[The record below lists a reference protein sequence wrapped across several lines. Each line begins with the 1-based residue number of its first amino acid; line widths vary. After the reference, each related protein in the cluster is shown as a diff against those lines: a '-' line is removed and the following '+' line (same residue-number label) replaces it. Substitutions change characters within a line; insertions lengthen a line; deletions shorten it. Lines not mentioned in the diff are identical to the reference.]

1 LILMKVL
8 LVLIISFILTTV
20 ISRLFVDDWNIILSG
35 NVAMMLMLWFAS
47 LGHFMFTKGMVMMM
61 PAFIPFKVALVYLT
75 GIMEIVLGPLLVV
88 NATRLIA
95 GIILLVM
102 FVVMLPA
109 NINAAMKHVNF
120 EKATYDGSGTGYLWF
135 RIPLQLLFIAWVLY
149 FSVAI

>member
-1 LILMKVL
+1 MKVL
-8 LVLIISFILTTV
+8 LVLIISFILTAV
-20 ISRLFVDDWNIILSG
+20 ISRLFIDDWNIMLSG

-61 PAFIPFKVALVYLT
+61 PAFIPFKGTLVYLT
-75 GIMEIVLGPLLVV
+75 GVMEIILGPLLIV
-88 NATRLIA
+88 NATRYTA

-135 RIPLQLLFIAWVLY
+135 RIPLQILFIAWILY
-149 FSVAI
+149 FSIGI

>member
-1 LILMKVL
+1 MKVL
-8 LVLIISFILTTV
+8 LVLIISFILTLM
-20 ISRLFVDDWNIILSG
+20 ISRLFMSDWNVMLSG

-61 PAFIPFKVALVYLT
+61 AAFIPFKGTLVYLT
-75 GIMEIVLGPLLVV
+75 GVMEIILGPLLVV
-88 NATRLIA
+88 NGTRHIA

-109 NINAAMKHVNF
+109 NINAAIKHVNF

-135 RIPLQLLFIAWVLY
+135 RIPLQLLFIAWILY
-149 FSVAI
+149 FSLGI

>member
-1 LILMKVL
+1 MKVL
-8 LVLIISFILTTV
+8 LVLIISFILTAV
-20 ISRLFVDDWNIILSG
+20 ISRLFIDDWNIILSG

-61 PAFIPFKVALVYLT
+61 PGFIPFKGALVHLT
-75 GIMEIVLGPLLVV
+75 GVMEIVLGPLLIV
-88 NATRLIA
+88 NATRHIA
-95 GIILLVM
+95 GIILLIM

-109 NINAAMKHVNF
+109 NINATIKHVNF

-149 FSVAI
+149 FSVGI

>member
-1 LILMKVL
+1 MKVL
-8 LVLIISFILTTV
+8 LVLIISFILTAV
-20 ISRLFVDDWNIILSG
+20 LSRLFMDNWNIMLSG
-35 NVAMMLMLWFAS
+35 NIAMMLMLWFAS

-75 GIMEIVLGPLLVV
+75 GVMEIILGPLLVI
-88 NATRLIA
+88 NSTRHIA

-102 FVVMLPA
+102 FIVMLPA
-109 NINAAMKHVNF
+109 NINATIKHVNF

-149 FSVAI
+149 FSLGI

>member
-1 LILMKVL
+1 MKVL
-8 LVLIISFILTTV
+8 LVLIIGFILTTV
-20 ISRLFVDDWNIILSG
+20 ISRLFIDDWNIMLSG

-61 PAFIPFKVALVYLT
+61 PAFIPFKGTLVYLT
-75 GIMEIVLGPLLVV
+75 GVMEIILGPLLIV
-88 NATRLIA
+88 NATRHIA

-109 NINAAMKHVNF
+109 NINAAMKHVDL

-135 RIPLQLLFIAWVLY
+135 RIPLQILFIAWILY
-149 FSVAI
+149 FSIGI

>member
-1 LILMKVL
+1 MKVL
-8 LVLIISFILTTV
+8 LVLIISFILTAA
-20 ISRLFVDDWNIILSG
+20 ISRLFIDDWNIILSG

-61 PAFIPFKVALVYLT
+61 PSFIPFKGALVYLT
-75 GIMEIVLGPLLVV
+75 GIMEIILGPLLII
-88 NATRLIA
+88 NTTRHIA

-109 NINAAMKHVNF
+109 NINAAIKHVNF

-135 RIPLQLLFIAWVLY
+135 RIPLQLLFIAWISY
-149 FSVAI
+149 FSIGI

>member
-1 LILMKVL
+1 MKVL

-20 ISRLFVDDWNIILSG
+20 ISRLFVDDWNIMLSG
-35 NVAMMLMLWFAS
+35 NVAMMLMLWFTS

-61 PAFIPFKVALVYLT
+61 PSFIPFKGALVYLT
-75 GIMEIVLGPLLVV
+75 GIMEIVLGALLVV
-88 NATRLIA
+88 NATRHIA

-109 NINAAMKHVNF
+109 NINAAIKHVNF

-135 RIPLQLLFIAWVLY
+135 RIPLQILFIAWILY
-149 FSVAI
+149 FSIGI

>member
-1 LILMKVL
+1 MKVL

>member
-1 LILMKVL
+1 MKVL

-20 ISRLFVDDWNIILSG
+20 ISRLFVDDWNIMLSG

-61 PAFIPFKVALVYLT
+61 PSFIPFKGALVYLT
-75 GIMEIVLGPLLVV
+75 GIMEIILGPLLII
-88 NATRLIA
+88 NTTRHIA

-109 NINAAMKHVNF
+109 NINAAIKHVNF

-135 RIPLQLLFIAWVLY
+135 RIPLQILFIAWILY
-149 FSVAI
+149 FSIGI

>member
-1 LILMKVL
+1 MKVL

-20 ISRLFVDDWNIILSG
+20 IFRLFIDDWNIILSG
-35 NVAMMLMLWFAS
+35 NIAMMLMLWFAS

-61 PAFIPFKVALVYLT
+61 PAFIPFKGALVYLT
-75 GIMEIVLGPLLVV
+75 GVMEIMLGALLIV
-88 NATRLIA
+88 NTTRHIA
-95 GIILLVM
+95 GIILLIM

-109 NINAAMKHVNF
+109 NINAAIKHVDF

-149 FSVAI
+149 FSVGI